1 MQAAINAVHDQ
12 ALRYEN
18 TDWPAILALYGL
30 LARITANPILK
41 LNRAVAAAM
50 VHGPATGLEMLSG
63 LADELGDHHRLHPV
77 RGHLHEIAGDR
88 ESAIAEFRAA
98 DAATMSI
105 PERNYLTTK
114 AARLA
119 ELDVE

>member
-1 MQAAINAVHDQ
+1 M
-12 ALRYEN
+12 
-18 TDWPAILALYGL
+18 
-30 LARITANPILK
+30 ARITANPILK

-50 VHGPATGLEMLSG
+50 VHGPATGLEKLSG
-63 LADELGDHHRLHPV
+63 LADELGDHDRLRPV

-119 ELDVE
+119 ELGVE